1 MRVYYESHTMYT
13 CHFFFRAKTL
23 EVPDQPETHSDDCL
37 VVVVV

>member
-1 MRVYYESHTMYT
+1 MKVILYT
-13 CHFFFRAKTL
+13 LVFFFLGAKTL